1 MSLLESYFQRI
12 KPLHTPSMEMAQA
25 RWNSIAKPLHSLGLL
40 EENVIQMA
48 GIFGSHQVEIS
59 NRCVTV
65 LCADNGVVEEGVTQ
79 VGSEITAKVA
89 ENLTKG
95 QTSVNAMARLA
106 NATVLPVDIGMKQ
119 DVNISG
125 LLQKKISYGTH
136 NIAKGPAM
144 SRQQAMEA
152 ILTGIH
158 LVQTLQENGCHIIAT
173 GEMGIGN
180 TTTSSAM
187 ASVFLQQPPEM
198 VTGKGAGLSGEGL
211 ERKIQVIHRAL
222 AQNQPNPADPLDV
235 LSKVG
240 GYDIAGLTG
249 IFLGGGIYR
258 IPVLMDGLISSIA
271 ALTAVRLCPAV
282 KEYLLASHV
291 SKEPAGKQ
299 VLNVLQKKPM
309 LTCDFCL
316 GEGTGAVAALPILD
330 MALEVYHSMSTF
342 SDIQMKPYQ
351 PLE

>member
-119 DVNISG
+119 DVKTSG

-136 NIAKGPAM
+136 SIAKGPAM

-258 IPVLMDGLISSIA
+258 IPILMDGLISSIA